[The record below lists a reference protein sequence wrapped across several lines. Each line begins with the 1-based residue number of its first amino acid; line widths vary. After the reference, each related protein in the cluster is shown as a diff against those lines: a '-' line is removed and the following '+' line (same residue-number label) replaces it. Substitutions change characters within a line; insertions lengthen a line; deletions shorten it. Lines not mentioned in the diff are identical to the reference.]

1 MHRPAIELGASINN
15 WTIEALYPPLTAL
28 SIHLKV
34 TLCGIWQVR
43 QIDPWLRH
51 SFFCFSSFLRF
62 LIFFSFFFYYGN
74 LYYIFLYFYNK
85 KLDSFEFVRHGRTGL
100 FQKLRINFL
109 CNRSVTCL
117 FTSKKRKQLLWK
129 KRNSII
135 IHSEKKKKTHRKRKL
150 VGKI

>member
-1 MHRPAIELGASINN
+1 MHRPAFELSASIN
-15 WTIEALYPPLTAL
+15 WTIEAHYPPLTAL

-51 SFFCFSSFLRF
+51 SFLLFFISQ
-62 LIFFSFFFYYGN
+62 IFNFFFRFFYYEN

-129 KRNSII
+129 KRNSIT